1 LDASQLVKTSKDK
14 IALAFTTCVAL
25 VNMWAVFNLLETI
38 PSWVLQLNAWEN
50 IEGISYTLTFA
61 LIESVFLFVLVII
74 VNIVVPKQFL
84 LKNSY

>member
-1 LDASQLVKTSKDK
+1 MVKTSKDK

-25 VNMWAVFNLLETI
+25 VNMWAVLNLLETTS
-38 PSWVLQLNAWEN
+38 SWVLQLNAWEN
-50 IEGISYTLTFA
+50 IEGIPSTLTFA

-84 LKNSY
+84 LKNSF